1 MKVVMIDEGRLDE
14 LFVTTLQAIKTTQ
27 RGATADDQD
36 ATVRYQLV
44 HYKLHLLLER
54 IKEERL

>member
-1 MKVVMIDEGRLDE
+1 MKVVMIDEERLGE
-14 LFVTTLQAIKTTQ
+14 LFVSTLQDIKTTQ
-27 RGATADDQD
+27 CGATADDQD
-36 ATVRYQLV
+36 ATVRYRLV